1 MHGGDIYSY
10 AEILKKTPEHIIDMS
25 ASINPLPLPEKI
37 SQKVYEKFA
46 LLNRYP
52 DTEARKFRKI
62 LEELYGIPY
71 SSTICGNGST
81 ELIYLAVAS
90 FNPRSVLILE
100 PTFIEYERACK
111 VNMIRNISR
120 VFSLKAEEIL
130 DKTFKTLKT
139 SHYDM
144 VFLCNPNNP
153 TGWLIG
159 KDKILWLIKN
169 FKNTLF
175 IIDEAFIDFVP
186 QESVLSEAIL
196 MQNTLVLRSLTKFYG
211 MAGLRFGYAA
221 GNIKL
226 IDKIRENQQ
235 PWNTNSIAQWIAE
248 EMIRDESFRL
258 KSFEFFKK
266 EKEFF
271 ELSMRNLALEYFS
284 SVANFYLLRFSKTYI
299 HKQLIKK
306 GILVRN
312 CSNFYGL
319 NEYFIRVSVKTRKE
333 NSIFFEELQKVIGGS
348 E

>member
-1 MHGGDIYSY
+1 MHGGDIYSA
-10 AEILKKTPEHIIDMS
+10 AEISKKNPDNIIDMS
-25 ASINPLPLPEKI
+25 SSVNPLPLPEKI
-37 SQKVYEKFA
+37 RNKVNEKLV

-90 FNPRSVLILE
+90 FNPCSVLILE
-100 PTFIEYERACK
+100 PTFIEYERACR
-111 VNMIRNISR
+111 VNRISNISR
-120 VFSLKAEEIL
+120 VFSLKAEELL

-169 FKNTLF
+169 FTNTLF
-175 IIDEAFIDFVP
+175 IIDEAFIDFMP
-186 QESVLSEAIL
+186 QESVLSKAIL
-196 MQNTLVLRSLTKFYG
+196 MQNILVLRSLTKFYG

-226 IDKIRENQQ
+226 IDKLKENQQ

-248 EMIRDESFRL
+248 EIIRDESFRL
-258 KSFEFFKK
+258 KSFEFFEK
-266 EKEFF
+266 EKNFF
-271 ELSMRNLALEYFS
+271 ELSMRKLALEYFS
-284 SVANFYLLRFSKTYI
+284 SVANFYLLRFSRTDI
-299 HKQLIKK
+299 HKQLMKK
-306 GILVRN
+306 GILIRN

-319 NEYFIRVSVKTRKE
+319 NEYFIRISVKTRKE